1 MSTLPPTPVA
11 DPNIPIVTPNGGS
24 AAAYNDPNSPES
36 IMKKTHSMNVQ
47 SKTDSKF
54 DVASSPYE
62 SFQASQAAQG
72 APIVSVDRS
81 IIWLF
86 LIGLC
91 LFIAYRYI
99 RPRKYRPYLFVAVFL
114 LLLTMYIYQKA

>member
-1 MSTLPPTPVA
+1 MSTLPPTPLA

-62 SFQASQAAQG
+62 SFQAAQASQAA
-72 APIVSVDRS
+72 PIVTVDRS

-91 LFIAYRYI
+91 LSIAYRYI